1 MREGHAWGRMGEVS
15 ALSARKESVMST
27 LAERYH
33 RRKDTSLVD
42 ATTMASVKLG
52 LLLGDAERHRRID
65 DLLESVGYVSVL
77 NVGAL
82 DLKVWADH
90 HDLNTEAEFLRRGLD
105 PEYAVEP
112 LFDEWKRQGVEVDCG
127 KNSLFLYVPGY
138 ESVHDR
144 PTVILPDVPPG
155 LPWRALTGD
164 RKAAIAG
171 NIRGFFA
178 DNARMG
184 IEVAKR
190 QPDGKESVF
199 VPFPDGVDVE
209 RLCEGLEHCFRVP
222 DSEWHQYDLTD
233 CPLVDERLVGLHN
246 LADGD
251 WVSMWEWSS
260 DNAGIIV
267 HFQNV

>member
-1 MREGHAWGRMGEVS
+1 
-15 ALSARKESVMST
+15 MST

-33 RRKDTSLVD
+33 RRKDNSLVD

-52 LLLGDAERHRRID
+52 LLLGDAECHRRID
-65 DLLESVGYVSVL
+65 DLLESVGYVNVL

-90 HDLNTEAEFLRRGLD
+90 YDLNTEAEFLRHGLD
-105 PEYAVEP
+105 PEYAVKP
-112 LFDEWKRQGVEVDCG
+112 LFDEWKRQGVEADCG

-155 LPWRALTGD
+155 LPWRALTTD

-178 DNARMG
+178 DNVRMG
-184 IEVAKR
+184 VEVAKR
-190 QPDGKESVF
+190 QPDGEESVF
-199 VPFPDGVDVE
+199 VPFPDDVDVE
-209 RLCEGLEHCFRVP
+209 RLREGLEHRFQVP
-222 DSEWHQYDLTD
+222 DGEWHQYDLTD
-233 CPLVDERLVGLHN
+233 CPLIDERLVGLHN
-246 LADGD
+246 LAD

-267 HFQNV
+267 HF

>member
-1 MREGHAWGRMGEVS
+1 
-15 ALSARKESVMST
+15 MST
-27 LAERYH
+27 LAERYN
-33 RRKDTSLVD
+33 RRKDNGLVD

-52 LLLGDAERHRRID
+52 LLLGDAECHRRID

-82 DLKVWADH
+82 DVKVWANYYDM
-90 HDLNTEAEFLRRGLD
+90 NTEAEFLRHGLE
-105 PEYAVEP
+105 PEYAVKP
-112 LFDEWKRQGVEVDCG
+112 LFDEWKRQGVEVSCE
-127 KNSLFLYVPGY
+127 KNALFLYVPGY

-171 NIRGFFA
+171 NISGFFA
-178 DNARMG
+178 DNVRMG
-184 IEVAKR
+184 VEVAKR
-190 QPDGKESVF
+190 QPEGEESVF
-199 VPFPDGVDVE
+199 IPFPDGVDVE
-209 RLCEGLEHCFRVP
+209 RLREGLEHRFQVP
-222 DSEWHQYDLTD
+222 DGEWHQYDLTD
-233 CPLVDERLVGLHN
+233 CPLIDERLVGLHN
-246 LADGD
+246 LADSD

>member
-1 MREGHAWGRMGEVS
+1 MQEGHAWGRMGEVS

-33 RRKDTSLVD
+33 RRKDNGLVD
-42 ATTMASVKLG
+42 VTTMASVKLG

-105 PEYAVEP
+105 PEYAIEP
-112 LFDEWKRQGVEVDCG
+112 LFDEWKRQGIEVDCG

-190 QPDGKESVF
+190 QPYGEESMF

-222 DSEWHQYDLTD
+222 DGEWHQYDLTD

-246 LADGD
+246 LADSD

-260 DNAGIIV
+260 DNTGIIV